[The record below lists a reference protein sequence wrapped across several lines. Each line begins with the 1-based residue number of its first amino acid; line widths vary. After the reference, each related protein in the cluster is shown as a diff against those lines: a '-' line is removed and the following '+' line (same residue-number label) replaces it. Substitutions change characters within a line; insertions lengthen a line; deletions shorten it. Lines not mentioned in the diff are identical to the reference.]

1 MSLPD
6 YLLDEPDDQCENCHA
21 RALLGYALCAECM
34 ADLRD
39 LYADEAIDDRKERPC
54 EKSR

>member
-6 YLLDEPDDQCENCHA
+6 YLLDEPDNQCENCRA
-21 RALLGYALCAECM
+21 RALRGYALCAECM

-39 LYADEAIDDRKERPC
+39 LYADEAIEDRKER
-54 EKSR
+54 RRR